1 MMSSLI
7 LASKSRTR
15 QQLLQNAG
23 LSVEVEAPRVDEE
36 MIRDGMLAEQH
47 TPRDIADA
55 LAEAKATRISRKR
68 PGAMVLGCDQVL
80 DLAGDLLSKPTSAE
94 QARRQLRAMRGCR
107 HDLLSAAVICEDGAP
122 IWRHIGTARLTVR
135 DFSDAWLDGYIAR
148 NWPDIADSVGA
159 YKLEAEGVRLFS
171 RIEGDYFTILGLPLL
186 DLLGFLTLRGDLPT

>member
-1 MMSSLI
+1 MTSSLI

-15 QQLLQNAG
+15 LQLLQNAG
-23 LSVEVEAPRVDEE
+23 LSVEVETPRVDEE

-94 QARRQLRAMRGCR
+94 QARAQLRAMRGCR